1 MTKKTALKMT
11 GLGLVLIIAVAAFNY
26 ERINRIYMAATMFN
40 ANVIDRNFIHM
51 DQIFDV
57 RVVKSGDRVSELGY
71 DLRALP
77 AHYTHAGE
85 QKRTA
90 DFIDKLHT
98 TGLIVLR
105 GNTVLYE
112 SYFRDNTETSR
123 AISWSIS
130 KSVVSTLV
138 GIAVA
143 EGDIESIE
151 QPVTDYLP
159 LLEDSGY
166 NGVSIKDVL
175 QMSAGIDFNEDYADL
190 FSDIN
195 RLGRAW
201 VLGYPLEKFIASLN
215 SGVAPGTFNRY
226 VSTDTQVLGMLITE
240 ATGKTLAEYTE
251 EKLWQPAGME
261 ADASWLLDGAGMEI
275 AFGGLSAV
283 LRDYARFGLIYLNE
297 GRIQDQQIVPAEW
310 IRAAVTPDAAHLM
323 PGDNPA
329 SDWVF
334 GYGYQWWIP
343 QNPDGDF
350 LALGVHGQ
358 MVYVYPRYN
367 TVIAMTSAYPDYY
380 VDGEAM
386 EIESIDF
393 FRAIA
398 KGI

>member
-57 RVVKSGDRVSELGY
+57 RVVKSGDRVSKLEY